1 MSQFNFKGF
10 DSFGENSDF
19 LKPKPVSISQS
30 VPSSDDLTS
39 LFTDAKDF
47 FMDLF
52 KQISTGA
59 KTSTLGASFMEN
71 ASQIMGLAVLLIG
84 MALYIQIKSVRTS
97 DEPDRYSTAITETG
111 DPQNL
116 VSKKV
121 TVELFS
127 GMSALSGL
135 NTLTGGGGGSGGG
148 GGRGAAADPDS
159 KNLNPHATPSL
170 ANRNGSTI
178 KNISDGKINFED
190 IITDS
195 ISTMIPPGPSEDVL
209 ARMKDVSRKCGS
221 TDEFCNLNQGD
232 MQTACGNITSQN
244 SCAQKCCCGWVKFSE
259 GASDAR
265 ESASSSGA
273 MANAKTSALHGFG
286 VSPDGK
292 CVAGNSAGPELTFDK
307 DIDYYY
313 YMGNCMKGV
322 CKSKG
327 T

>member
-10 DSFGENSDF
+10 EGFGENSDF

-47 FMDLF
+47 FMDMF

-59 KTSTLGASFMEN
+59 KNSTLGASFMEN

-121 TVELFS
+121 TVELLS

-135 NTLTGGGGGSGGG
+135 NTLTGGAGG
-148 GGRGAAADPDS
+148 DPDS

-195 ISTMIPPGPSEDVL
+195 ISTMIPAGPSEDVL

-232 MQTACGNITSQN
+232 MQTACGNIASQN

-259 GASDAR
+259 GASDAG
-265 ESASSSGA
+265 SKASVPASSSGA
-273 MANAKTSALHGFG
+273 MANAKAGALHGFG

>member
-10 DSFGENSDF
+10 DSFGESSDF

-39 LFTDAKDF
+39 LFTDAKEF
-47 FMDLF
+47 FMDMF

-59 KTSTLGASFMEN
+59 KNSTLGASFMEN

-84 MALYIQIKSVRTS
+84 MALYIQIKSVQTS
-97 DEPDRYSTAITETG
+97 DEPDQYSTAITETV
-111 DPQNL
+111 DPENL

-127 GMSALSGL
+127 EMSALSGL
-135 NTLTGGGGGSGGG
+135 NTLTGGG
-148 GGRGAAADPDS
+148 AAADPDS
-159 KNLNPHATPSL
+159 KNLNPHTRPSL

-178 KNISDGKINFED
+178 KNISEGKINFED
-190 IITDS
+190 IIADS
-195 ISTMIPPGPSEDVL
+195 ISTMIPPGPSED
-209 ARMKDVSRKCGS
+209 ARLRLKDVSRKCGS
-221 TDEFCNLNQGD
+221 TNEFCNLNQGD

-259 GASDAR
+259 EASDAGA
-265 ESASSSGA
+265 SASSSGA
-273 MANAKTSALHGFG
+273 MANAKRNALHGFG

-307 DIDYYY
+307 DMDYYY

-322 CKSKG
+322 CKSMV